1 MEENYSSRFA
11 WAMTQTQ
18 GAFLEDSLPREM
30 KSPEISC
37 TWGPLCPEPESAQ
50 TLRILCLTVAQ
61 ADTQTVVLSAL
72 TKVEQCEPHT
82 PQDLPLL

>member
-18 GAFLEDSLPREM
+18 GALLEDSLPREM

-37 TWGPLCPEPESAQ
+37 TGGPSCPEPESAQ
-50 TLRILCLTVAQ
+50 RLRTLCLAVAQ
-61 ADTQTVVLSAL
+61 ADTQTVVLPAL
-72 TKVEQCEPHT
+72 TKVEPCEPHT